1 MILVS
6 NKSDFCKR
14 KCYPM
19 TMASI
24 SADKNFLAQSLLFK
38 YPTGNS
44 RGAFAEA
51 SAARVGKA
59 YKGSAGDF
67 VFDQF

>member
-24 SADKNFLAQSLLFK
+24 SADKNFLAQSLLLNIRLA
-38 YPTGNS
+38 TQG
-44 RGAFAEA
+44 GAFAEA
-51 SAARVGKA
+51 SATRAGKA